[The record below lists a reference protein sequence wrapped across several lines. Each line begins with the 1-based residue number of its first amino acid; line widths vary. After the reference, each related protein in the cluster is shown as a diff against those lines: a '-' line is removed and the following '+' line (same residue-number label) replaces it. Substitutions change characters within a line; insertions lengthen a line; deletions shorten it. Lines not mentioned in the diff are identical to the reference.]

1 MGRVEAFSDGVIAII
16 LTIMVLDLKVPQNTS
31 FAALLGIWPTMLAYV
46 LSFFVVAIMWVN
58 HHHMLRTAR
67 HPDAPLLWANNV
79 LLFWMSL
86 IPFVTRYLGDNH
98 AASLPVAVY
107 AGELA
112 CTCMA
117 FFWLQGV
124 LAAHNRGNEAL
135 ETQYR
140 HMRLKSASTI
150 LMYWMAVPLAYWS
163 VKLALVVLILMP
175 ILYFLPERKLLE
187 A

>member
-31 FAALLGIWPTMLAYV
+31 LAALMGIWPTMLAYV

-58 HHHMLRTAR
+58 HHHMLRTAK

-79 LLFWMSL
+79 LLFWMSM

-117 FFWLQGV
+117 FF
-124 LAAHNRGNEAL
+124 
-135 ETQYR
+135 
-140 HMRLKSASTI
+140 
-150 LMYWMAVPLAYWS
+150 
-163 VKLALVVLILMP
+163 
-175 ILYFLPERKLLE
+175 
-187 A
+187 